1 MISRDIYRMIAE
13 CTRDVIA
20 LWDTELRPLYVSPSV
35 ESLLG
40 YSVDEL
46 MTKFSS
52 FEELNPLF
60 ANQGVALRQQKHLVN
75 RLMATGKPGDAPLEG
90 RMLRSDG
97 QLVWVESTF
106 NQFYLEGRLEGF
118 VSVTRD
124 ITKRKLAEEQLR
136 ESERKYRLLSE
147 NIMDVI
153 WILDRDLK
161 FTYVSPSIERMT
173 GYTPQEW
180 LNLRLDD
187 ITTAESLELFN
198 EALARELAKDVPGN
212 FTIEAEHRPKT
223 AGQSLWVEVR
233 VQLLFDADGEFAG
246 MQGGVSDIS
255 ERKHFEQSLKA
266 SEEKYRS
273 LVENINDVIFT
284 LDINGRFTYVSPAI
298 QHVAT
303 YACDDLLGHFFSDFV
318 HPDDLPGVIDNFI
331 KIMAGDIKPFVF
343 RINGKRGQSIWLR
356 SSSRPIVEDGRVVG
370 VSGTMTD
377 VTKRHKAEED
387 LRFSMERA
395 ERLARE
401 AKVADQAKSEFLA
414 RMSHEIRTPING
426 IIGMNSLLLTTAL
439 NEKQRVYADT
449 IKISAESLMSIIND
463 ILDFSKIEAGKMLI
477 EETDFNLRS
486 KIESVADTLAVKAH
500 AKGVELIASMDAD
513 VPEWIKGDPVRLRQ
527 VLNNLV
533 ANAIKFTHAGEI
545 LLLIS
550 RENDFLR
557 FEVQDSGIGI
567 PPERQQEIFSAFT
580 QVDASITRRYGGS
593 GLGLSISRSLV
604 EMMGGRIGLRS
615 VEGYGSTFWFTLPL
629 KLAVQAHLGLSPACS
644 GHFLVASP
652 SRQLRLALVRQ
663 LGILGITC
671 GEASSATEVLEAF
684 DAFNGILLDDKFD
697 DAARLAVELNRRRP
711 ELAVIRM
718 LPIGLPHEAA
728 PAEHVLTKPVKLVD
742 LCRMVSL
749 RPECP
754 APLPVMAPPARSR
767 NSISILLA
775 EDNVVNQE
783 VALGILEYLGY
794 KAEVVSN
801 GHEVLEAVT
810 SHNYDLIL
818 MDVQMPGMDG
828 LAATRA
834 IRERERQN
842 AHRTFIIAMTAHAM
856 KGDREKCLA
865 AGMDGYLAKPI
876 EPEQLEA
883 ELKRWLGQ
891 EQSKVAERFDM
902 DDLLKRMGSDMSL
915 VKRVMDVFIRSV
927 PKQLQALSAALER
940 CDAEQLHQGGHT
952 LKGAAANTGA
962 LRLRDLAYELELAGK
977 QGDLNRAAEL
987 VESLAGEFN
996 LLEPLISA
1004 KLGEA

>member
-13 CTRDVIA
+13 STRDVIA

-35 ESLLG
+35 EDLLG
-40 YSVDEL
+40 FTPDEL
-46 MTKFSS
+46 LAKYAS

-60 ANQGVALRQQKHLVN
+60 ANQGVALRQQKQLVN
-75 RLMATGKPGDAPLEG
+75 CLMAAGRPGDAPLEG
-90 RMLRSDG
+90 RMLKRGG

-153 WILDRDLK
+153 WILDQDLK
-161 FTYVSPSIERMT
+161 FSYVSPSIERMT

-180 LNLRLDD
+180 LSLRLED
-187 ITTAESLELFN
+187 ITTPESLALFN
-198 EALARELAKDVPGN
+198 EALGRELAKAVPGN
-212 FTIEAEHRPKT
+212 FTIEVEHKPKPG
-223 AGQSLWVEVR
+223 GQPLWVELR
-233 VQLLFDADGEFAG
+233 VQLLFDAAGAFSG

-255 ERKHFEQSLKA
+255 ARKRFEQSLKA
-266 SEEKYRS
+266 SEEKYRN

-298 QHVAT
+298 LHVAT
-303 YACDDLLGHFFSDFV
+303 YTCEDLEQHLFSDFV
-318 HPDDLPGVIDNFI
+318 HPDDLAGVIANFI
-331 KIMAGDIKPFVF
+331 KIMAGDIKPFTF
-343 RINGKRGQSIWLR
+343 RISGKQGQTIWLR
-356 SSSRPIVEDGRVVG
+356 SSSRPIIEDGRVVG

-377 VTKRHKAEED
+377 VTKRHQVEED
-387 LRFSMERA
+387 LRLSMERA

-401 AKVADQAKSEFLA
+401 ARVADQAKSEFLA

-439 NEKQRVYADT
+439 SDKQRLYADT
-449 IKISAESLMSIIND
+449 VKISAESLMTIIDD

-477 EETDFNLRS
+477 EETDFNLRA
-486 KIESVADTLAVKAH
+486 KLESVADTLAVKAH
-500 AKGVELIASMDAD
+500 AKGVELIASLAAD

-533 ANAIKFTHAGEI
+533 ANAIKFTPAGEI
-545 LLLIS
+545 VLEVS
-550 RENDFLR
+550 REGEFLR

-567 PPERQQEIFSAFT
+567 PLARQQDIFSAFT
-580 QVDASITRRYGGS
+580 QVDASITRKYGGS

-615 VEGYGSTFWFTLPL
+615 VEGRGSTFWFTLPL
-629 KLAVQAHLGLSPACS
+629 KLAVQAHLGLGPACS

-652 SRQLRLALVRQ
+652 SLQLRQALVRQ
-663 LGILGITC
+663 LSLLGVTC
-671 GEASSATEVLEAF
+671 GEACSATEVLEAF
-684 DAFNGILLDDKFD
+684 EAFNGILLDDKFD
-697 DAARLAVELNRRRP
+697 DAARLAVELRRRRP

-718 LPIGLPHEAA
+718 LPLGLPHETA
-728 PAEHVLTKPVKLVD
+728 PAELILTKPVKLAE
-742 LCRMVSL
+742 LCRVVSL

-754 APLPVMAPPARSR
+754 VPPVAAAPTRLRS
-767 NSISILLA
+767 SVSILLA
-775 EDNVVNQE
+775 EDNLVNQE

-794 KAEVVSN
+794 KAEVVAN
-801 GHEVLEAVT
+801 GHEVLAAVT
-810 SHNYDLIL
+810 ARNYDLIL
-818 MDVQMPGMDG
+818 MDIQMPGMDG

-834 IRERERQN
+834 IRERERGQ

-883 ELKRWLGQ
+883 ELRRWLGQ
-891 EQSKVAERFDM
+891 AQTPTVERFDM
-902 DDLLKRMGSDMSL
+902 DDLLNRMGGDVAL
-915 VKRVMDVFIRSV
+915 VRRVLDVFIRSV
-927 PKQLQALSAALER
+927 PKQLQMIKDALER
-940 CDAEQLHQGGHT
+940 CDGEQLQQGGHT

-962 LRLRDLAYELELAGK
+962 FRLRDLAYALELAGR
-977 QGDLNRAAEL
+977 QGDLKRAAEL
-987 VESLAGEFN
+987 VESLIAEFSQ
-996 LLEPLISA
+996 LEPQISA